1 MAKLIIGVFK
11 TSQDTSIVIDELKKA
26 DLGEKEV
33 SVLSCKIKHMHK
45 ISENTDMGEPQAG
58 NGGKSVF
65 GMLKNVTAEIEDEPV
80 ELIAT
85 GSAARKMAGTKV
97 GEGTDD
103 FIVALMGAGVP
114 REDASQY
121 EEHLIQGHMI
131 VMVEC
136 KPEQADR
143 VANIFTQHQVV
154 GIE

>member
-1 MAKLIIGVFK
+1 MAKLIIGVFE
-11 TSQDTSIVIDELKKA
+11 TTQDTSIVIDELKKA
-26 DLGEKEV
+26 NFGEEEV
-33 SVLSCKIKHMHK
+33 SVLSRKIRQMHK
-45 ISENTDMGEPQAG
+45 ISENTDIGEPKAG

-65 GMLKNVTAEIEDEPV
+65 GMLKNVTAQIEDEPV
-80 ELIAT
+80 EIIAT

-114 REDASQY
+114 RTDARQY
-121 EEHLIQGHMI
+121 EEHLLQGHII

-143 VANIFTQHQVV
+143 VTNIFTQHQVV